1 MERKYITKSFDLLK
15 SNVPLT
21 FTNGTDVYK
30 ELLGVKQGSDDVL
43 NGLDPNKIDM
53 NKIDPDIIK
62 KYMK

>member
-30 ELLGVKQGSDDVL
+30 ELGETYIKHKVGFFIL
-43 NGLDPNKIDM
+43 KIS
-53 NKIDPDIIK
+53 
-62 KYMK
+62 